1 MGRLLLEHLS
11 LLPRRYVPK
20 DDSAAIKLFAI
31 VIPIARSQNLAVRS
45 EGQAG
50 AVAEVA
56 LESRPHGAILQIPEL
71 DFAPL
76 TLEGG
81 KRLAVW
87 RNGNMVNAFVMSA
100 QSGPELSR
108 FLRFGDEHGHLN
120 DRRGD
125 LAGLPR
131 IK

>member
-11 LLPRRYVPK
+11 LLPRRYIPK

-31 VIPIARSQNLAVRS
+31 VIRIARSQNLAVRS
-45 EGQAG
+45 EGPAG

-81 KRLAVW
+81 QRLAV
-87 RNGNMVNAFVMSA
+87 RGYGDGVDAFVVPA
-100 QSGPELSR
+100 QRGPELGG
-108 FLRFGDEHGHLN
+108 FL
-120 DRRGD
+120 
-125 LAGLPR
+125 
-131 IK
+131 